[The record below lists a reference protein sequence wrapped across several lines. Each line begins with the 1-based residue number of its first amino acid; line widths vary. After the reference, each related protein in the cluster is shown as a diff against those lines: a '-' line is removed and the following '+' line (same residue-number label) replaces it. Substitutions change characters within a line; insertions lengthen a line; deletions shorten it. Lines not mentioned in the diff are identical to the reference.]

1 MKYQYEDHR
10 AFFFINRL
18 LDFISLENNDI
29 QSDLVY
35 WANRYKICPKKSK
48 SEKKAFENCL
58 KTLQT
63 LAQTPPKMSKSPAM
77 RNLDF
82 IVKTFHLSCEEK
94 NILEAAFLWKN
105 NFIMKKFIR
114 SSICRSSDN

>member
-48 SEKKAFENCL
+48 SEKKAFEDCL

-63 LAQTPPKMSKSPAM
+63 LAQ
-77 RNLDF
+77 
-82 IVKTFHLSCEEK
+82 
-94 NILEAAFLWKN
+94 
-105 NFIMKKFIR
+105 
-114 SSICRSSDN
+114 